1 MKGYQAVHLRF
12 VQCFICML
20 YFNRKF
26 ALKVQK
32 KEKKFNWKDGVDFGK
47 VGFWSEP

>member
-1 MKGYQAVHLRF
+1 MKVYQSVRLRF

-32 KEKKFNWKDGVDFGK
+32 KKKDKQMSTGRTGGDFTEK
-47 VGFWSEP
+47 